1 VGVFYSLPVYLL
13 TTSALYD
20 ILVFNLRE
28 RSPLKCLSSETIL
41 ILEYFVMKSAKQ
53 KVLAYLSKDSEY
65 NTLTA
70 QKMQSV
76 FGVANPSA
84 TINELRNEGHAIYL
98 NSRINANGDKVSFYR
113 LGTPTK
119 RIVAAGIAAVRS
131 QGERAFA

>member
-1 VGVFYSLPVYLL
+1 MEL
-13 TTSALYD
+13 
-20 ILVFNLRE
+20 
-28 RSPLKCLSSETIL
+28 
-41 ILEYFVMKSAKQ
+41 FVMKSTKAR
-53 KVLAYLSKDSEY
+53 VLAYLSKDSDY
-65 NTLTA
+65 NTLTP

-113 LGTPTK
+113 LGSPTK
-119 RIVAAGIAAVRS
+119 RMVAAGIAAIRS

>member
-1 VGVFYSLPVYLL
+1 MSVK
-13 TTSALYD
+13 TK
-20 ILVFNLRE
+20 ILN
-28 RSPLKCLSSETIL
+28 
-41 ILEYFVMKSAKQ
+41 
-53 KVLAYLSKDSEY
+53 YLSKDSGY

-98 NSRINANGDKVSFYR
+98 NTRYNASGEKVSFYR
-113 LGTPTK
+113 LGKPTK
-119 RIVAAGIAAVRS
+119 RMVAAGIAALRA

>member
-1 VGVFYSLPVYLL
+1 MEL
-13 TTSALYD
+13 
-20 ILVFNLRE
+20 
-28 RSPLKCLSSETIL
+28 
-41 ILEYFVMKSAKQ
+41 FVMKSTKAR
-53 KVLAYLSKDSEY
+53 VLAYLSKDSEY
-65 NTLTA
+65 NTLTP

-113 LGTPTK
+113 LGSPTK
-119 RIVAAGIAAVRS
+119 RIVAAGIAAIRS

>member
-1 VGVFYSLPVYLL
+1 MSV
-13 TTSALYD
+13 
-20 ILVFNLRE
+20 
-28 RSPLKCLSSETIL
+28 
-41 ILEYFVMKSAKQ
+41 KS
-53 KVLAYLSKDSEY
+53 KVLAYLSKEDGY

-98 NSRINANGDKVSFYR
+98 NSRYNTNGDKVSFYR

-119 RIVAAGIAAVRS
+119 RMVAAGIAAIRS

>member
-1 VGVFYSLPVYLL
+1 
-13 TTSALYD
+13 
-20 ILVFNLRE
+20 
-28 RSPLKCLSSETIL
+28 
-41 ILEYFVMKSAKQ
+41 MKSAKSR
-53 KVLAYLSKDSEY
+53 VLAYLSKDSEY

-70 QKMQSV
+70 TKMQSV

-98 NSRINANGDKVSFYR
+98 NTRINANGDKVSFYR

-119 RIVAAGIAAVRS
+119 RMVAAGIASIRS